1 MENRRTIFSVITL
14 TLGRLVVNMTRRFPY
29 PFLPEIARQL
39 SVPLSSVQS
48 VTAVQS
54 GMGVIS
60 PLFGPLSERYGR
72 KRVMMAAMGSMA
84 AASIVGALAPQFWLF
99 AAVMIALGVGKIIF
113 DPVLLAY
120 LGDRIPYRRRGLAI
134 GTSELSWAGSLI
146 VAAPLAGFLLERSGI
161 QAVFIV
167 LAVLFVVA
175 IIGIA
180 LVVPADHPEKGKA
193 VTIVTPW
200 AAWGIIRRSPAALAA
215 LLYTFC
221 LSVANETF
229 FINYGAWMESTFA
242 LDLAQLGA
250 VTTVIAA
257 AEVLGEITVLSISDR
272 IGKRRLALTGVMI
285 ASLGYIILPNLS
297 FSLPLTLGMLF
308 ALFLGLE
315 TAIVAAIPLYTEI
328 LPDSRSVM
336 MSGVIGGSSTG
347 RLVGALLG
355 GFLYTTLNNFVLV
368 GAVSMV
374 IGLVAFAAFWR
385 YLHERTADNV

>member
-1 MENRRTIFSVITL
+1 LENRNTIFSVITL

-72 KRVMMAAMGSMA
+72 KRVMMAAMGGMSVA
-84 AASIVGALAPQFWLF
+84 AVIGALMPQFWLF
-99 AAVMIALGVGKIIF
+99 AAVMIAFGVGKIIF

-120 LGDRIPYRRRGLAI
+120 LGDRIPYHRRGLAI

-146 VAAPLAGFLLERSGI
+146 VAAPLAGFLLERSGL
-161 QAVFIV
+161 QSVFAV
-167 LAVLFVVA
+167 LAVLFVVG
-175 IIGIA
+175 IIGISA
-180 LVVPADHPEKGKA
+180 VVPADHPEKGKV
-193 VTIVTPW
+193 VTVVTPW
-200 AAWGIIRRSPAALAA
+200 GAWGIIRTSPVAIAALIH
-215 LLYTFC
+215 TFC
-221 LSVANETF
+221 VSVANETF
-229 FINYGAWMESTFA
+229 FINYGAWMESSFR

-257 AEVLGEITVLSISDR
+257 AEVIGEITVLSLSDR
-272 IGKRRLALTGVMI
+272 LGKRRLTLVGVVI
-285 ASLGYIILPNLS
+285 SSVGYIILPNLS

-308 ALFLGLE
+308 VLFLGLE

-336 MSGVIGGSSTG
+336 MSGIIGSASTG

-355 GFLYTTLNNFVLV
+355 GFLYTGLNNFVLV

-374 IGLVAFAAFWR
+374 IGLTAFTAFWR
-385 YLHERTADNV
+385 YLHERPAGNV

>member
-1 MENRRTIFSVITL
+1 ML

-84 AASIVGALAPQFWLF
+84 AASIVGALAPRFWLF

>member
-1 MENRRTIFSVITL
+1 
-14 TLGRLVVNMTRRFPY
+14 MTRRFPY

>member
-1 MENRRTIFSVITL
+1 M
-14 TLGRLVVNMTRRFPY
+14 NMTRRFPY

-221 LSVANETF
+221 VSVANETF

-242 LDLAQLGA
+242 LDLAQLGT

-355 GFLYTTLNNFVLV
+355 GFLYTTLNNFVLG

>member
-39 SVPLSSVQS
+39 DVPLASVQS

-54 GMGVIS
+54 GTGVIS

-72 KRVMMAAMGSMA
+72 KRVMMAAMGGMA
-84 AASIVGALAPQFWLF
+84 VASLIGALAPQFWLF
-99 AAVMIALGVGKIIF
+99 AAVMVAFGIGKIIF

-120 LGDRIPYRRRGLAI
+120 VGDRIPYHRRGLAI
-134 GTSELSWAGSLI
+134 GTTELSWAGSLI
-146 VAAPLAGFLLERSGI
+146 VAAPLAGFLLEKSGL

-167 LAVLFVVA
+167 LALLFAAGIIA
-175 IIGIA
+175 IGM
-180 LVVPADHPEKGKA
+180 VVPADHPEKGKA
-193 VTIVTPW
+193 IAVVTPW
-200 AAWGIIRRSPAALAA
+200 AAWGIIRRSPAAVAA

-221 LSVANETF
+221 VSVANETF
-229 FINYGAWMESTFA
+229 FINYGAWMEGTFA

-250 VTTVIAA
+250 VTTVIAG

-272 IGKRRLALTGVMI
+272 VGKRRLSLIGI
-285 ASLGYIILPNLS
+285 LISSLGYVILPNLT

-308 ALFLGLE
+308 ILFLGLE

-328 LPDSRSVM
+328 LPDARSVM

-347 RLVGALLG
+347 RLIGALLG
-355 GFLYTTLNNFVLV
+355 GFLYTTLNNFALV
-368 GAVSMV
+368 GVASMV
-374 IGLVAFAAFWR
+374 IGLIAFTAFWH
-385 YLHERTADNV
+385 YLHEKPVQNG